1 MPSPPHEQLRAPQ
14 APLRPGY
21 VLEGRYELL
30 MPFARGGMATVW
42 AGRVQRKHGFEKLV
56 AIKTMHPNLAVEP
69 AFRNM
74 FLDEARIA
82 SRVRHTN
89 VATIEDLGEEGG
101 TLYIVMEW
109 VQGDSLGRL
118 HHAMAQRGPEP
129 IVDVFLRVLADAA
142 AGLHAAHELRGDDGA
157 LLGVVHRDVSPQN
170 IMVTDTGLAKV
181 IDFGIAKAVG
191 RLAENT
197 RTGLIKA
204 KIEYASPEQARV
216 EPCDRRADVWA
227 LGMTLYQLLTGDL
240 PYRGRNDVETLQKL
254 TSGAPPPPLPPSVP
268 PAVVAIV
275 ARALQHD
282 RDKRFP
288 TALEMS
294 RALEAAIGAPTSSEQ
309 VANVQRAY
317 LASRMQERK
326 QKLTQA
332 LAEAAERAGLPPP
345 RAPFPS
351 SHDAPPGEM
360 RERFPTLPPEVI
372 PSSPAIQALPT
383 AAAGPAGALSE
394 ARALAPRLR
403 LSHVI
408 LVVLVTLVT
417 AAVWSMVVRV
427 YLRAGA
433 SHAAEPPGRSA
444 PRHAG

>member
-1 MPSPPHEQLRAPQ
+1 MSPPPPFDPRRATR

-21 VLEGRYELL
+21 KLEGRYELL

-42 AGRVQRKHGFEKLV
+42 AGRMQGKHGFERLV
-56 AIKTMHPNLAVEP
+56 AIKTMHPNLAVEL

-82 SRVRHTN
+82 SRVRHPN
-89 VATIEDLGEEGG
+89 VAAIEDLGEDGE

-118 HHAMAQRGPEP
+118 HHAMVQLGHEP
-129 IVDVFLRVLADAA
+129 VVDVFLRVLADAA

-157 LLGVVHRDVSPQN
+157 PLGVVHRDVSPQN
-170 IMVTDTGLAKV
+170 IMVTDSGVAKV

-227 LGMTLYQLLTGDL
+227 LGMTLYELLAGDL
-240 PYRGRNDVETLQKL
+240 PYRGRNDAETLTKL
-254 TSGAPPPPLPPSVP
+254 TSGKPPPQLPSTVP
-268 PAVVAIV
+268 PAVSAIV
-275 ARALQHD
+275 MRALQHD
-282 RDKRFP
+282 RERRFP
-288 TALEMS
+288 TTQEMG
-294 RALEAAIGAPTSSEQ
+294 RALEAAMSSPTTSEH

-317 LASRMQERK
+317 LGARMQERK
-326 QKLTQA
+326 QTLTQA
-332 LAEAAERAGLPPP
+332 LTEAAERAGLPPP
-345 RAPFPS
+345 RVSFPS
-351 SHDAPPGEM
+351 SPDAPPGEM
-360 RERFPTLPPEVI
+360 RVRFPTLPPEVI
-372 PSSPAIQALPT
+372 PSSPAIEALPP
-383 AAAGPAGALSE
+383 AAPAAGPAP
-394 ARALAPRLR
+394 APASTRLR
-403 LSHVI
+403 ASHAVV
-408 LVVLVTLVT
+408 VVLVTLVT
-417 AAVWSMVVRV
+417 LAVWAMVVRV

-433 SHAAEPPGRSA
+433 PHPGERSAASHAG
-444 PRHAG
+444 

>member
-1 MPSPPHEQLRAPQ
+1 
-14 APLRPGY
+14 
-21 VLEGRYELL
+21 

-82 SRVRHTN
+82 SRVRHPN
-89 VATIEDLGEEGG
+89 VAAIEDLGEDGD

-118 HHAMAQRGPEP
+118 HHAMLQRGLDP

-170 IMVTDTGLAKV
+170 IMVTDTGVAKV

-191 RLAENT
+191 RLAANT

-204 KIEYASPEQARV
+204 KIEYASPEQGRV
-216 EPCDRRADVWA
+216 QPCDRRADVWA
-227 LGMTLYQLLTGDL
+227 LGMTLYELLTGEL
-240 PYRGRNDVETLQKL
+240 PYRGRNDAETLQKL
-254 TSGAPPPPLPPSVP
+254 TSGAPPPPLPPTVP
-268 PAVVAIV
+268 AAVAAIV
-275 ARALQHD
+275 TRALQHD
-282 RDKRFP
+282 RELRFP

-294 RALEAAIGAPTSSEQ
+294 RALEAAIGTPTSCEQ
-309 VANVQRAY
+309 VANVQRAT

-351 SHDAPPGEM
+351 SPDGPPGAM

-372 PSSPAIQALPT
+372 PSSPAIQALAQP
-383 AAAGPAGALSE
+383 GPAPPPSE
-394 ARALAPRLR
+394 APAAAPRLR
-403 LSHVI
+403 ASHVL
-408 LVVLVTLVT
+408 LVVLMTLVT

-433 SHAAEPPGRSA
+433 PHASEPAERSA
-444 PRHAG
+444 APHAG

>member
-1 MPSPPHEQLRAPQ
+1 
-14 APLRPGY
+14 
-21 VLEGRYELL
+21 

-42 AGRVQRKHGFEKLV
+42 TGRVQGKHGFERLV

-82 SRVRHTN
+82 SRVRHPN
-89 VATIEDLGEEGG
+89 VAAIEDLGEDGE

-118 HHAMAQRGPEP
+118 HHAITQLGHEP
-129 IVDVFLRVLADAA
+129 IVDVCLRVVADAA

-157 LLGVVHRDVSPQN
+157 PLGVVHRDVSPQN
-170 IMVTDTGLAKV
+170 IMVTDTGVAKV

-216 EPCDRRADVWA
+216 DPCDRRADVWA
-227 LGMTLYQLLTGDL
+227 LGMTLYELLSGEL
-240 PYRGRNDVETLQKL
+240 PYRGRNDLETLQKL
-254 TSGAPPPPLPPSVP
+254 TSGKPPPQLPATVP
-268 PAVVAIV
+268 AAVSAVVM
-275 ARALQHD
+275 RALQHD
-282 RDKRFP
+282 RERRFP
-288 TALEMS
+288 TAQEMG
-294 RALEAAIGAPTSSEQ
+294 RALEAAMSGPTSSEH

-326 QKLTQA
+326 QTLTQA
-332 LAEAAERAGLPPP
+332 LAEAAARAGLPAP
-345 RAPFPS
+345 RGSFAS
-351 SHDAPPGEM
+351 SPDEPPGEM
-360 RERFPTLPPEVI
+360 RVRFPTLPPEVM
-372 PSSPAIQALPT
+372 PSSPGIQAL
-383 AAAGPAGALSE
+383 AAEAPVAGPPAVSPSSVS
-394 ARALAPRLR
+394 PRLR
-403 LSHVI
+403 ASHA
-408 LVVLVTLVT
+408 VVVLLMTLVTL
-417 AAVWSMVVRV
+417 AVWSMVVRV

-433 SHAAEPPGRSA
+433 LHPHERTGRSA
-444 PRHAG
+444 APHAG